1 MVDDADAVIDVMDGT
16 DGALSTAAGDA
27 LWLQTSTIGEDG
39 TARCEAIA
47 EEHGLG
53 FVDAPVLGTKQPAEE
68 GALVVLAS
76 GADEL
81 RERAQPV
88 FDAIGTRTLW
98 VGEAGAGTRLKL
110 VANMWIVSVVES
122 VAETVA
128 LAQGLGL
135 DPELLFDAVADGP
148 LDMGYL
154 RAKGRAMID
163 RNFEPSFSLRLAAK
177 DARLVEESAG
187 RRGME
192 LPLLT
197 AVRRQLDAGVDE
209 HGDADLSAAFLG
221 VAPRQPA

>member
-1 MVDDADAVIDVMDGT
+1 MPPFIPSNSRRRASSLLCSWAGT
-16 DGALSTAAGDA
+16 
-27 LWLQTSTIGEDG
+27 
-39 TARCEAIA
+39 
-47 EEHGLG
+47 
-53 FVDAPVLGTKQPAEE
+53 
-68 GALVVLAS
+68 
-76 GADEL
+76 
-81 RERAQPV
+81 
-88 FDAIGTRTLW
+88 
-98 VGEAGAGTRLKL
+98 GTRLKL
-110 VANMWIVSVVES
+110 VANTWIVSVVES

-177 DARLVEESAG
+177 DARLVEESAA

-209 HGDADLSAAFLG
+209 HGDADMSAAFLG